1 MTQRW
6 IHLVLLAGLVS
17 PALAQEREKVPAPGP
32 LRTRERTMLVS
43 PDVEGRI
50 YYFNTNRGKMG
61 ITVSIRPEATD
72 SIGALVD
79 AVSPGS
85 PAFKAGIQSGDIITR
100 FNGRSVPTMAREA
113 HKASPGLALLEVA
126 LALAAGDTARVDYR
140 RGSNRRSA
148 SIVLEP
154 ASEYSFSSLTPTF
167 ERIPRGNERSPRGNE
182 QIITQEWYG
191 EYAPPDVALF
201 GPGEEPAFFLPF
213 KMIAELELAPMNP
226 GLGQYF
232 GVTSGVLV
240 ISAPEGTTLN
250 LRSGDVVTVID
261 GRRVS
266 SPNQFFR
273 AIRSYVP
280 GEQFRFEIVRMKR
293 RETVTAS
300 LAER

>member
-1 MTQRW
+1 MRQRW
-6 IHLVLLAGLVS
+6 IHLALLVGVVS
-17 PALAQEREKVPAPGP
+17 PASAQERVPAPAPATG
-32 LRTRERTMLVS
+32 RVRERTMMVS

-61 ITVSIRPEATD
+61 ITVSTRIEPTD

-100 FNGRSVPTMAREA
+100 FNGRSLPALAREA
-113 HKASPGLALLEVA
+113 RKGSPGLALLEVA
-126 LALAAGDTARVDYR
+126 VALSAGDTARMEYR
-140 RGSNRRSA
+140 RGAARRNA
-148 SIVLEP
+148 SVVLEP
-154 ASEYSFSSLTPTF
+154 MGGY
-167 ERIPRGNERSPRGNE
+167 
-182 QIITQEWYG
+182 
-191 EYAPPDVALF
+191 
-201 GPGEEPAFFLPF
+201 EPARWPDRIAPLLEPTISDFPPPGMVPFESGGEHVFFLPF
-213 KMIAELELAPMNP
+213 KAVAELELAPMNP

-232 GVTSGVLV
+232 GVTTGVLV

-250 LRSGDVVTVID
+250 LKSGDVVTLVD

-273 AIRSYVP
+273 VIRSYEP

-300 LAER
+300 IADR